1 LNLFAK
7 KGSYPADPAFKNF
20 ADYQEG
26 LFKKLKPAEKKGILR
41 YTQGSTHLRDWLVY
55 GREDPDYHDDGY
67 KHPEYVK
74 NGMTGKA
81 MQKVADNI
89 SAGLKK
95 MKHPAMWVSRAGSLM
110 DWATNDNPG
119 GLTLADLKKM
129 AKSGEVFE
137 NKAFLSSS
145 PLEKPTFSLG
155 GTNSVCR
162 YIYTP
167 EEASGGYID
176 SG

>member
-1 LNLFAK
+1 
-7 KGSYPADPAFKNF
+7 
-20 ADYQEG
+20 
-26 LFKKLKPAEKKGILR
+26 
-41 YTQGSTHLRDWLVY
+41 
-55 GREDPDYHDDGY
+55 
-67 KHPEYVK
+67 
-74 NGMTGKA
+74 MTGKA

-176 SG
+176 SGSHYSSKNGSTEYEFLLDKKTKTRIMKVEEKNGVIYTYEEVVV